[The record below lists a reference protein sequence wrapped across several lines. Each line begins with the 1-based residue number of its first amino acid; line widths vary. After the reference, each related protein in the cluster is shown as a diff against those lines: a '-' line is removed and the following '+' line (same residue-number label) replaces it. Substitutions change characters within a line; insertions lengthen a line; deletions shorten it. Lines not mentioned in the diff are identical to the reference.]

1 MNDMTE
7 ASRSVEDHGTKT
19 FDRAEAAAFL
29 KCSKSVVS
37 QLFSSGVLPGAK
49 IGRRMV
55 FRQSDLESF
64 LNAQI
69 EQQTAAIRE
78 VRAMVEAARKSQR
91 RRGRPRR
98 EIKFT

>member
-1 MNDMTE
+1 M
-7 ASRSVEDHGTKT
+7 KT
-19 FDRAEAAAFL
+19 LDRAEAAVFL

-37 QLFSSGVLPGAK
+37 QLFNSGILPGAK

-55 FRQSDLESF
+55 FRESDLEAF

-78 VRAMVEAARKSQR
+78 VRAMIEAARKSQR

-98 EIKFT
+98 VFSF